1 MTIAGEREEP
11 EADVLLLLLLFKK
24 YDFDIHVYM
33 LYIYMSYQY
42 IIFIIH
48 VMYFFANF
56 LYLRNTF
63 SILHRINY
71 KYLVWH
77 HMIYSQVL
85 PS

>member
-11 EADVLLLLLLFKK
+11 EADVLLLFKNMILT
-24 YDFDIHVYM
+24 YYVYM

-48 VMYFFANF
+48 VMYFFCKF